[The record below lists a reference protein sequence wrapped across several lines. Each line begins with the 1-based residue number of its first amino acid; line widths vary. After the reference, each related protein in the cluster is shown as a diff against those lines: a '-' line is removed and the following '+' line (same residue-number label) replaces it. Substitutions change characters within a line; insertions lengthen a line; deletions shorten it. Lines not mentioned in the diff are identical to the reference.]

1 MGVAALLP
9 AIGGIIGGGGAIAA
23 GATAATAIGA
33 ASLGMAA
40 GQMISGSRGR
50 QGRTP
55 NFAPPPP
62 VADKFPV
69 PNFMEIMDQI
79 SGEKATFIS
88 GVDGKKYIEFTD
100 TKGRIQLDAPIQAN
114 LAQVNPIVGR
124 DVDLRKTA
132 ALTVLSEKMA
142 TLSDTIDRIA
152 ATDPFLIQ
160 QNQPFLQAF
169 RKAQD
174 TYLRR
179 GFDLKQQGL
188 HVRLA
193 KMGMNLSSTALGA
206 EIALTRE
213 AVQQR
218 QSADLEYAELALKGK
233 QSLLQAYGSAGEQ
246 LARTGQY
253 EGNLYQTQTQNA
265 LTLRD
270 QDIRAQAMTEELRQK
285 RDQAQA
291 ALNMEAELNRRKLI
305 IGRNFPQNAMNLYQ
319 SATGQALTAFQQD
332 STNMVNTNTLNL
344 DAYKTKTP
352 SLGESLLTG
361 IATNAAG
368 TIGGN
373 LGNRWFPM
381 EVKKQKA

>member
-1 MGVAALLP
+1 MGAGGLLSS
-9 AIGGIIGGGGAIAA
+9 
-23 GATAATAIGA
+23 ATE
-33 ASLGMAA
+33 
-40 GQMISGSRGR
+40 RR
-50 QGRTP
+50 RTP
-55 NFAPPPP
+55 SFDPPPP